1 MDDDYFNQIES
12 EEDYDYMIYKNNEN
26 LKSSNIENIEVNNDN
41 NNSNNLYNEENEAE
55 NMKSDINN
63 RI

>member
-12 EEDYDYMIYKNNEN
+12 EEDYDYMIYNKN